1 MFEVLTLCE
10 LVDNKNTVFNQTV
23 LAI

>member
-1 MFEVLTLCE
+1 MFEVLTFRE